1 MEGIR
6 LVYAYD
12 YPKEVYDLFTEYTSM
27 LIEGEESFKKYLEI
41 QNYEK
46 ELKNLNIKYALPN
59 NRLYL
64 AYYNNRLAG
73 CIGLRQIDK
82 TNCELKRLYVKP
94 IFRGKHIGNYLIEQ
108 IIKDAREIGYSYL
121 LLDTFP
127 FLKNA
132 IHIYKSY
139 GFYEIPSY
147 NNNPIENLI
156 YMKFNL

>member
-82 TNCELKRLYVKP
+82 INCELKRLYVKP